1 MTWLPG
7 IKGTIQVKDQ
17 RSLDLLKFEM
27 TEKIKFQK
35 QQNHEDRKLGP
46 LSDQWYDFALLFHIL
61 VSMALLPGSLPHS
74 LSHNVVFVFRFDRRD
89 STPCHDLQTILF

>member
-1 MTWLPG
+1 MNEVERHSLPSLLTTHTDWLEGGQIIFVAAMTWLPG

-35 QQNHEDRKLGP
+35 QQNHEDQKLGP
-46 LSDQWYDFALLFHIL
+46 LSD
-61 VSMALLPGSLPHS
+61 
-74 LSHNVVFVFRFDRRD
+74 R
-89 STPCHDLQTILF
+89 